1 MNHRVASA
9 GKTVEYRLSN
19 QLTPDVKNMIGITG
33 DPTRAD
39 YGFGVGLAVRT
50 TAGIVRMRAAYAST
64 RRDRGRLSLRV
75 DCELIPHA
83 AGVLYSPRRPPTRYS
98 RIEEKGQPMPSLKV
112 SMLDAFGDFR
122 TSGLARPAAEKFA
135 GAWLACFLV
144 MARGNIFAAFTFE
157 HASLASICGIVSAA
171 VTVGLLVQMDRTTDS
186 VSRQATISA
195 VATFVGDIFA
205 HPSHFPPQWAEPTI
219 TAAVSAGIAI
229 ALWYAK
235 RWAKSSS

>member
-1 MNHRVASA
+1 
-9 GKTVEYRLSN
+9 
-19 QLTPDVKNMIGITG
+19 
-33 DPTRAD
+33 
-39 YGFGVGLAVRT
+39 
-50 TAGIVRMRAAYAST
+50 
-64 RRDRGRLSLRV
+64 
-75 DCELIPHA
+75 
-83 AGVLYSPRRPPTRYS
+83 
-98 RIEEKGQPMPSLKV
+98 MPSLKV

-122 TSGLARPAAEKFA
+122 TSGLGRPAAEKFA

-144 MARGNIFAAFTFE
+144 MTRGNIFAAFTFE

-219 TAAVSAGIAI
+219 TAAVSASIAI

-235 RWAKSSS
+235 RWAKSSG